1 MPCVLP
7 GLTQPVCLTIVY
19 NILSGT
25 LISSSINCR
34 ECEQEIGFD
43 YMSKNLTIKMP
54 FTVEG
59 SITFNDKFL
68 ASCITTN
75 ITQP

>member
-25 LISSSINCR
+25 LISSSINCG
-34 ECEQEIGFD
+34 ECEQEMDLI
-43 YMSKNLTIKMP
+43 I
-54 FTVEG
+54 
-59 SITFNDKFL
+59 
-68 ASCITTN
+68 
-75 ITQP
+75 